1 QAEKRDEGNA
11 CEDEGRGDDGGRD
24 PIDRFAAAFVGDGD
38 HKGGDHIDQ
47 AGEDRDDG
55 DVEAAEGDEA
65 DDGREDD
72 RGRGDDPGGRL
83 GKLLRGQFRGFGDGG
98 VCSGHSSQLSFTEFL
113 ATMARATMFARRVMT
128 KSTRPTVM
136 SSDRRRPAAS
146 GKFCAIS
153 EAMVWLPLTT
163 SEAVRTPGERIMATA
178 MVSPSARPSPSMVA
192 ETMRDLPKGSTAM
205 RIISQRVA
213 PRARAAS
220 SCRRGV
226 WRKISRVREVMIG
239 RIMIDRTSEAVRSV
253 RPVCDTEPSAAG
265 AKIGIHP
272 NHFDSHR

>member
-55 DVEAAEGDEA
+55 DVEAAEGAEA

-98 VCSGHSSQLSFTEFL
+98 VRSGQRSQLPSTEVL
-113 ATMARATMFARRVMT
+113 APTARAPMFTSRGMT
-128 KSTRPTVM
+128 KRTRPTVM

-146 GKFCAIS
+146 GKFCASS
-153 EAMVWLPLTT
+153 EGMVGLPLTT
-163 SEAVRTPGERIMATA
+163 SEAVGPPGETIMATA
-178 MVSPSARPSPSMVA
+178 MVSPS
-192 ETMRDLPKGSTAM
+192 
-205 RIISQRVA
+205 
-213 PRARAAS
+213 
-220 SCRRGV
+220 
-226 WRKISRVREVMIG
+226 
-239 RIMIDRTSEAVRSV
+239 
-253 RPVCDTEPSAAG
+253 
-265 AKIGIHP
+265 
-272 NHFDSHR
+272 